1 MTMGITMKITLDPS
15 MPPPTKLT
23 RVVIEQAADGPGA
36 LSAAGGLRFPVVRFG
51 AIVRHRQRS
60 ARSPRR
66 SSTYAER
73 GL

>member
-23 RVVIEQAADGPGA
+23 RVVIEQAADGPAHLA
-36 LSAAGGLRFPVVRFG
+36 LLVAGGSRWFRFG